1 MSKFNKSATMTEDE
15 FNKVKVMQSKLVVM
29 SEDERIKFFESDSE
43 LTNLINLFMRMT
55 PSKPRVSQEAKGLMD
70 KEEQLK
76 LL

>member
-29 SEDERIKFFESDSE
+29 SEEERIKFFESDSE